1 MLFLSWGHLP
11 RRFSNVQVEK
21 YPLLNNKPAL
31 MRAYK
36 QTTQRDGD
44 GDAWVERPEFPSLL
58 RNLVYFNKL
67 FAAFDDVDGDD
78 DRRLTL
84 AEFRSGCVKVGL
96 KVSTAEVDK
105 AFASM
110 DTNGGGKVLF
120 DEFCAWVAETACPV
134 DGEVVRTYTT
144 TSDPIESKPAKKA
157 GAAKA
162 APAAAAAAAKGGKSG
177 IATTK
182 FDAVEKEFRELMGN
196 PARIGDLNALWDR
209 IDFNDNQIVSLAEID
224 KLIVRCF
231 LSSSS
236 YTAGGKVPA
245 SQQQAGAHAGV

>member
-1 MLFLSWGHLP
+1 MLPFFFVFLTL
-11 RRFSNVQVEK
+11 QVEK
-21 YPLLNNKPAL
+21 YAVLNSKPAL

-84 AEFRSGCVKVGL
+84 EEFRSGCVKVGL
-96 KVSTAEVDK
+96 KISPGEVDK

-144 TSDPIESKPAKKA
+144 TTDPMEAKPSKGKGKKA
-157 GAAKA
+157 SLLDEVVDIAADKSSGL
-162 APAAAAAAAKGGKSG
+162 AK
-177 IATTK
+177 
-182 FDAVEKEFRELMGN
+182 
-196 PARIGDLNALWDR
+196 
-209 IDFNDNQIVSLAEID
+209 SLIP
-224 KLIVRCF
+224 R
-231 LSSSS
+231 
-236 YTAGGKVPA
+236 
-245 SQQQAGAHAGV
+245 